1 MFDRSIQ
8 ATIFAAV
15 CAGLVACGDK
25 PPDCAEAKVLD
36 RLREAIPQDAVKR
49 ITDNIEAAGNWKRP
63 GAQQLRA
70 LLDEFGRG
78 IKVEFKDIATDGA
91 DPTAKRSSCSVA
103 INVNT
108 VEGLA
113 SSQRV
118 SYTVQRTVDSKEF
131 LLNVPGYEFLL
142 GAIGG
147 SFDVHVEKARASAVV
162 PRAPT
167 ATATAVAAPATSV
180 AARSHTCVDSRM
192 AAWRKDFDGR
202 QKALI
207 DEAER
212 ENREFRP
219 LSLVA
224 EEESREAALQQA
236 QKECP

>member
-1 MFDRSIQ
+1 MFDRAIKAMMFS
-8 ATIFAAV
+8 AV
-15 CAGLVACGDK
+15 CIGLVACGNG
-25 PPDCAEAKVLD
+25 PPDCADTKVLD
-36 RLREAIPQDAVKR
+36 RLRAAIPQDAVKQ

-78 IKVEFKDIATDGA
+78 IKVEFKDIVTDGA

-103 INVNT
+103 VTVKT

-113 SSQRV
+113 SSRRV
-118 SYTVQRTVDSKEF
+118 SYTVQRTADSKDF
-131 LLNVPGYEFLL
+131 LLNVAEYEFLL

-147 SFDVHVEKARASAVV
+147 SFDVHAEKAMSSATV
-162 PRAPT
+162 PSAPT
-167 ATATAVAAPATSV
+167 ATPVAVAAPIASI
-180 AARSHTCVDSRM
+180 APRSNVCIDSRM

-202 QKALI
+202 QTALI
-207 DEAER
+207 AEAER

-219 LSLVA
+219 LSPVA

>member
-118 SYTVQRTVDSKEF
+118 TYTVQRTVDSKEF

-147 SFDVHVEKARASAVV
+147 SFDVHVEKARASA
-162 PRAPT
+162 
-167 ATATAVAAPATSV
+167 AAPCAHCYGN
-180 AARSHTCVDSRM
+180 RCCRTCNLGGCPQPHLR
-192 AAWRKDFDGR
+192 RLKDGR
-202 QKALI
+202 L
-207 DEAER
+207 
-212 ENREFRP
+212 
-219 LSLVA
+219 
-224 EEESREAALQQA
+224 A
-236 QKECP
+236 QGLRQTPRGTHR